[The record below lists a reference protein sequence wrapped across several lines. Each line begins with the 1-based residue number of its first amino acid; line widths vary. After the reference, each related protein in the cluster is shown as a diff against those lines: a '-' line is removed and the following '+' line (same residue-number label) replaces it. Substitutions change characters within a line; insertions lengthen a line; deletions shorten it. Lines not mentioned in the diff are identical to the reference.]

1 MPTSN
6 NDSNAAIHLH
16 SFASFIFCNAIR
28 GLYKVNKEG
37 NEKEMAIHFQIKIPY
52 SIDKRET

>member
-1 MPTSN
+1 MQLSIYIPLLLLS
-6 NDSNAAIHLH
+6 SAMRYEVYI
-16 SFASFIFCNAIR
+16 
-28 GLYKVNKEG
+28 VNEEG